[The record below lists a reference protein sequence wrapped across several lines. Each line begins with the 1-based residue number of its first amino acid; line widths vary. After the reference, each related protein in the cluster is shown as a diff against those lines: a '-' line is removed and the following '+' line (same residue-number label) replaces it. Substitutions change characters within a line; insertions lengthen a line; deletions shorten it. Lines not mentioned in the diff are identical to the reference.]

1 MSKEVRLIALFA
13 KWFPT
18 FRVAFFFSWFTYL
31 TKNKTKKKN
40 PKTKKTPK
48 NQKFWKL
55 ERGAPGERSKTAPLF
70 LGQVWIVHTLECRLG
85 HTQLDDLSPT
95 YLQPADPNQSTSIL
109 TLLTGRASAWVLQ
122 PSVWLLASVCT
133 VWQCNSLTRLPR
145 SQHVLPTDR
154 WDHQLWSLL
163 TLNASSF
170 ALNTQVTC
178 ERRLLLCHTGPGS
191 LGSLSYSIC
200 KLE

>member
-1 MSKEVRLIALFA
+1 MIPDISCC
-13 KWFPT
+13 
-18 FRVAFFFSWFTYL
+18 FFFFVVYISYKKQNKKEKP
-31 TKNKTKKKN
+31 KNQ
-40 PKTKKTPK
+40 KKTPK

-122 PSVWLLASVCT
+122 PSAWLLASLCT
-133 VWQCNSLTRLPR
+133 V
-145 SQHVLPTDR
+145 
-154 WDHQLWSLL
+154 
-163 TLNASSF
+163 
-170 ALNTQVTC
+170 
-178 ERRLLLCHTGPGS
+178 
-191 LGSLSYSIC
+191 
-200 KLE
+200 